1 MKRADPRRALPSVDA
16 ILRAGRPS
24 ETERERFTRAAREV
38 LARARA
44 KRAAGDAATF
54 AAETRAALM
63 ERERPTLRSVI
74 NATGVVLQT
83 NLGRAPLSP
92 RALAA
97 IAAAAGAVSVEYDL
111 VAGKRGERHGH
122 AARLLADLASA
133 EDAVVVNNN
142 AAAVLL
148 ALAALAS
155 RKEVIVARGEL
166 VEIGGGFRIPDVL
179 RRSGAKLVEVGTTNR
194 TYSRDYAGA
203 INEKTGAILRV
214 HASNFK
220 ITGFVARAEGR
231 ELAALAR
238 EHNVAFIHDLGSG
251 TFLDTSRFGLG
262 KELTVAEAVREGADV
277 VTFSGD
283 KLLGGP
289 QAGIAVGRAERIA
302 ALRTHP
308 LMRAL
313 RPDKVTIAALLATLE
328 TYRDGTALKELPVW
342 RMIAATPRTIGARA
356 RALAAT
362 LAAAGIPAEPI
373 DVRSTVG
380 GGSLPEETQ
389 PSAAVAIGGA
399 PATGLARALRSADPP
414 VIARIVDE
422 RVALDLRSVLPED
435 DEVLARAVTGALA
448 KKGGADGPS
457 RNQNGPRAR
466 TGRSV

>member
-16 ILRAGRPS
+16 ILRAGQP
-24 ETERERFTRAAREV
+24 TNIERERFTRVAREV

-44 KRAAGDAATF
+44 THASGDAATF
-54 AAETRAALM
+54 AAETRAALV
-63 ERERPTLRSVI
+63 ERERLTLRSVI
-74 NATGVVLQT
+74 NATGVILQT
-83 NLGRAPLSP
+83 NLGRAPLAP

-97 IAAAAGAVSVEYDL
+97 IAAAAGAVTVEYDL

-122 AARLLADLASA
+122 AARLLADLSSA
-133 EDAVVVNNN
+133 EDAAVVNNN

-155 RKEVIVARGEL
+155 RREVIVARGEL

-194 TYSRDYAGA
+194 TYARDYAGA

-220 ITGFVARAEGR
+220 ISGFVARAEGR
-231 ELAALAR
+231 DLAALAR

-262 KELTVAEAVREGADV
+262 KELTIGEAVREGADV

-289 QAGIAVGRAERIA
+289 QAGIAVGRAEYIA
-302 ALRTHP
+302 KLRAHP

-313 RPDKVTIAALLATLE
+313 RPDKLTIAALLATLE
-328 TYRDGTALKELPVW
+328 TYRDGNAEEELPVW
-342 RMIAATPRTIGARA
+342 RMIAAPPRSLAARA
-356 RALAAT
+356 SGVAAK
-362 LAAAGIPAEPI
+362 LMAAGISADVME
-373 DVRSTVG
+373 VRSTVG

-389 PSAAVAIGGA
+389 PSFAVAIGGA
-399 PATGLARALRSADPP
+399 SATRIAQALRSADPP
-414 VIARIVDE
+414 VVARIVE
-422 RVALDLRSVLPED
+422 EHVALDLRSVLPED
-435 DEVLARAVTGALA
+435 DEVLARAVIGALA
-448 KKGGADGPS
+448 KGGADGS
-457 RNQNGPRAR
+457 SQHKNGPRAG

>member
-16 ILRAGRPS
+16 ILRAGQP
-24 ETERERFTRAAREV
+24 TDVERERFTRVAREV

-44 KRAAGDAATF
+44 THASGDAATF
-54 AAETRAALM
+54 AAETRAALV
-63 ERERPTLRSVI
+63 ERERLTLRSVI
-74 NATGVVLQT
+74 NATGVILQT
-83 NLGRAPLSP
+83 NLGRAPLAP

-97 IAAAAGAVSVEYDL
+97 IAAAAGAVTVEYDL

-122 AARLLADLASA
+122 AARLLADLSSA
-133 EDAVVVNNN
+133 EDAAVVNNN

-155 RKEVIVARGEL
+155 RREVIVARGEL

-179 RRSGAKLVEVGTTNR
+179 RRSGAKLDEVGTTNR
-194 TYSRDYAGA
+194 TYARDYAGA

-231 ELAALAR
+231 DLAALAR

-262 KELTVAEAVREGADV
+262 KELTIGEAVREGADV

-289 QAGIAVGRAERIA
+289 QAGIAVGRAEYIA
-302 ALRTHP
+302 KLRAHP

-313 RPDKVTIAALLATLE
+313 RPDKLTIAALLATLE
-328 TYRDGTALKELPVW
+328 TYRDGNAEEELPVW
-342 RMIAATPRTIGARA
+342 RMIAAPPRSLAARA
-356 RALAAT
+356 SGVAAK
-362 LAAAGIPAEPI
+362 LMAAGISADVME
-373 DVRSTVG
+373 VRSTVG

-389 PSAAVAIGGA
+389 PSFAVAIGGA
-399 PATGLARALRSADPP
+399 SATRIAQALRSADPP
-414 VIARIVDE
+414 VVARIVE
-422 RVALDLRSVLPED
+422 EHVALDLRSVLPED
-435 DEVLARAVTGALA
+435 DEVLARAVIGALA
-448 KKGGADGPS
+448 KGGADGS
-457 RNQNGPRAR
+457 SQHKNGPRAG

>member
-1 MKRADPRRALPSVDA
+1 VKRADPRRALPSVDA
-16 ILRAGRPS
+16 ILRAGHPS
-24 ETERERFTRAAREV
+24 DAERARFTRAAREV

-44 KRAAGDAATF
+44 ARASGDAATF
-54 AAETRAALM
+54 AAEARATLA
-63 ERERPTLRSVI
+63 ERERLTLRSVI

-179 RRSGAKLVEVGTTNR
+179 RRSGARLVEVGTTNR
-194 TYSRDYAGA
+194 TYARDYAGA

-214 HASNFK
+214 HTSNFK

-238 EHNVAFIHDLGSG
+238 EHDVAFIHDLGSG

-262 KELTVAEAVREGADV
+262 KELTVGEAIREGADV

-302 ALRTHP
+302 ALRAHP

-313 RPDKVTIAALLATLE
+313 RPDKLTIAALLATLE
-328 TYRDGTALKELPVW
+328 TYRDGNAEKELPVW
-342 RMIAATPRTIGARA
+342 RMIAAAPPAIAARA
-356 RALAAT
+356 RALAAALT
-362 LAAAGIPAEPI
+362 SAGISAQAIE
-373 DVRSTVG
+373 VRSTVG

-389 PSAAVAIGGA
+389 PSFAVAIGGA
-399 PATGLARALRSADPP
+399 PATRLAQALRSADPP

-435 DEVLARAVTGALA
+435 DEVLTRAVTGALA
-448 KKGGADGPS
+448 KGEADGSS
-457 RNQNGPRAR
+457 RHQNGPRAR
-466 TGRSV
+466 ARRTV

>member
-24 ETERERFTRAAREV
+24 EVERERFTRAAREV

-44 KRAAGDAATF
+44 ERASGDATSF
-54 AAETRAALM
+54 AAETRAALA
-63 ERERPTLRSVI
+63 ERERLTLRSVI

-97 IAAAAGAVSVEYDL
+97 VAAAAGAVSVEYDL
-111 VAGKRGERHGH
+111 AAGKRGERHGH

-148 ALAALAS
+148 ALAALAT

-194 TYSRDYAGA
+194 TYARDYAGA
-203 INEKTGAILRV
+203 ISSKTGAILRV

-220 ITGFVARAEGR
+220 ISGFVARAEGR

-238 EHNVAFIHDLGSG
+238 EHSVAFIHDLGSG

-262 KELTVAEAVREGADV
+262 KELTVQDAIREGADV

-289 QAGIAVGRAERIA
+289 QAGIAVGRAERVA

-313 RPDKVTIAALLATLE
+313 RPDKLTIAALVATLE
-328 TYRDGTALKELPVW
+328 TYRDGTALEELPVW
-342 RMIAATPRTIGARA
+342 RMIAAAPRAISARA
-356 RALAAT
+356 RVLAA
-362 LAAAGIPAEPI
+362 ACNAAGIPAEVI
-373 DVRSTVG
+373 EVRSTVG

-389 PSAAVAIGGA
+389 LSFAVAVGGA
-399 PATGLARALRSADPP
+399 PADRLAAALRSADPP
-414 VIARIVDE
+414 VIARIVEE

-435 DEVLARAVTGALA
+435 DEVLARAVTRALA
-448 KKGGADGPS
+448 KGGADGPS
-457 RNQNGPRAR
+457 RHQNGPRTRA
-466 TGRSV
+466 GRPV